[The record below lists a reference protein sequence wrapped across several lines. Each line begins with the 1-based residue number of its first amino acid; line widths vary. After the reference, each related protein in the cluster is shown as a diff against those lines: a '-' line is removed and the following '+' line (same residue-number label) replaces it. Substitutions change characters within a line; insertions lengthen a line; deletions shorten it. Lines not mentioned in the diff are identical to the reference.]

1 MNAPLPWHGPIV
13 SLNGMKQILL
23 ILAVVALVGGCGGK
37 KEDGNTGVVNPN
49 KPSPKAV
56 PVNIANPIVE
66 KVIRAQLKKPT
77 GELTQADLEKVP
89 GLSLE
94 SHQLT
99 DVKDLEKLPQLKA
112 LDLSSNKLTSVNGLE
127 KLTQLTMLNLAYSP
141 KLTDVKGLEKLTQ
154 LKELNLDWSFSIP
167 RAQIAEL
174 RKALPNCK
182 IIK

>member
-1 MNAPLPWHGPIV
+1 MWRKVA
-13 SLNGMKQILL
+13 GMKTFLL
-23 ILAVVALVGGCGGK
+23 MIAVVALVGCGK
-37 KEDGNTGVVNPN
+37 KPDGNTGVVKPN

-127 KLTQLTMLNLAYSP
+127 KLTQLTMLNLEDNPS
-141 KLTDVKGLEKLTQ
+141 LTK
-154 LKELNLDWSFSIP
+154 
-167 RAQIAEL
+167 AQIAEL
-174 RKALPNCK
+174 RKALPNCRIFSNPK
-182 IIK
+182 K

>member
-1 MNAPLPWHGPIV
+1 MLAESFTVESRH
-13 SLNGMKQILL
+13 MKQILL
-23 ILAVVALVGGCGGK
+23 MIAVMALVGCGK
-37 KEDGNTGVVNPN
+37 KDDGNTGVVNPN
-49 KPSPKAV
+49 KPSPKSV

-127 KLTQLTMLNLAYSP
+127 KLTQLTMLNLEDNP
-141 KLTDVKGLEKLTQ
+141 DLTK
-154 LKELNLDWSFSIP
+154 
-167 RAQIAEL
+167 AQIAGL
-174 RKALPNCK
+174 KKALPKCNISSNPTK
-182 IIK
+182 

>member
-1 MNAPLPWHGPIV
+1 MILNRRRIVRVKHIFLICAVV
-13 SLNGMKQILL
+13 SL
-23 ILAVVALVGGCGGK
+23 VGCGGK
-37 KEDGNTGVVNPN
+37 KDDGNTGVVNPN

-127 KLTQLTMLNLAYSP
+127 KLTQLMMLNLEDNP
-141 KLTDVKGLEKLTQ
+141 DLTK
-154 LKELNLDWSFSIP
+154 
-167 RAQIAEL
+167 AQIDRL
-174 RKALPNCK
+174 WKALPKCNIFSNPTK
-182 IIK
+182 